1 LDSEIDQ
8 PKLGAPLFTRRALV
22 RLIIPL
28 VIEQTLGLLVGMVD
42 AMMVSVAS
50 ESAMAGVSLT
60 DTIAILLI
68 NLFSAFASGGA
79 ILVGQFIGAHDDKN
93 ASRAASQ
100 LVNVSFLISF
110 GIMAACLLLNRQ
122 ILSAVYGKIDADV
135 MYSASSYFYITTLSY
150 PFVALF
156 NSSAA
161 LFRATGNSR
170 TPMLNSIIMNVLN
183 IVGNAFF
190 IYVMHWGAFGAG
202 LSTTISRA
210 AAAIT
215 MLLMLRNPAL
225 AVAVRSYRFWRLD
238 GSMIRRILRFG
249 IPNSLENS
257 LFQIGKIAL
266 AGLVSTLGTAA
277 IAANSVIN
285 NVGGFAVLP
294 GQAIGAAVITV
305 TAQCIGAGEY
315 EQVRRYFKQLMK
327 ITFGAMVVFTV
338 AIYAAA
344 PLIFRL
350 YNLSEAT
357 YALCIKIMLLHSF
370 GTGLFWTTAFVPA
383 NALRAAGDV
392 LYPMVIAIV
401 SMMLWRVG
409 IGYLLVYTTDLGIYG
424 VYVGI
429 LVDWAFRSATY
440 MHRYIKGKWRT
451 GSLKSR
457 A

>member
-1 LDSEIDQ
+1 
-8 PKLGAPLFTRRALV
+8 
-22 RLIIPL
+22 II
-28 VIEQTLGLLVGMVD
+28 
-42 AMMVSVAS
+42 
-50 ESAMAGVSLT
+50 
-60 DTIAILLI
+60 
-68 NLFSAFASGGA
+68 
-79 ILVGQFIGAHDDKN
+79 
-93 ASRAASQ
+93 
-100 LVNVSFLISF
+100 
-110 GIMAACLLLNRQ
+110 
-122 ILSAVYGKIDADV
+122 
-135 MYSASSYFYITTLSY
+135 
-150 PFVALF
+150 
-156 NSSAA
+156 
-161 LFRATGNSR
+161 
-170 TPMLNSIIMNVLN
+170 
-183 IVGNAFF
+183 GNALF

-210 AAAIT
+210 VAALT
-215 MLLMLRNPAL
+215 LLVMLRNPAL

-238 GSMIRRILRFG
+238 GSMLRRILRFG

-294 GQAIGAAVITV
+294 GQAIGSAVITV

-315 EQVRRYFKQLMK
+315 EQVRRYFRQLMK
-327 ITFGAMVVFTV
+327 IAFGAMVVFTV

-344 PLIFRL
+344 PLIFKL

-383 NALRAAGDV
+383 NALRASGDV

-440 MHRYIKGKWRT
+440 MHRYVKGKWRT
-451 GSLKSR
+451 IALKSH